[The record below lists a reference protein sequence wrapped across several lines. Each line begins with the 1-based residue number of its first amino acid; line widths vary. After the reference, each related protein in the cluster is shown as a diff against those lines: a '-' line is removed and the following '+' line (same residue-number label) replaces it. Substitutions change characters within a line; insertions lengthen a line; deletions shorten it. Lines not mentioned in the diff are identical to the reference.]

1 MINPD
6 DQKRLSSIY
15 ARHFDTLKQ
24 LDGSYETLI
33 TDLSAAMGIEKEM
46 LALEDSLIDM
56 KKGALSRSVPSG
68 AEFVTIA
75 KEEIKR
81 HSASHHEFYEDFL
94 PNRATVEDI
103 AFYLAQETLQ
113 DPRFDDFIAS
123 LQIGLP
129 AQPKLELAINYW
141 DEMGNG
147 EISRMHTVM
156 FQNVV
161 DSFGFTDNY
170 VQESLTTDG
179 LWCGNL
185 STMLVLRRHLI
196 YRGIGYFATIEHMF
210 PKRCL
215 SLIAAWKRLGLP
227 TRLLEYHEEHVRV
240 DARHA
245 SGFFQ
250 RVIVPLVDMK
260 QGCAREILW
269 GVLARLN
276 SSNRHLDALLNR
288 PKLRVN
294 GGSPQ
299 GPHPRNVP
307 SPMGA

>member
-15 ARHFDTLKQ
+15 ARHFDALEQ
-24 LDGSYETLI
+24 LDASYETLT
-33 TDLSAAMGIEKEM
+33 TDLSVAMDIEKAM
-46 LALEDSLIDM
+46 LAHEDSLIDM
-56 KKGALSRSVPSG
+56 EKGALSQSEPSG
-68 AEFVTIA
+68 VEFVNIA

-81 HSASHHEFYEDFL
+81 HSANQHEFYEDFL

-123 LQIGLP
+123 LQMGLP
-129 AQPKLELAINYW
+129 AQPKLELAVNYW

-147 EISRMHTVM
+147 DSSRMHTVM

-161 DSFGFTDNY
+161 DSLGFTHNY
-170 VQESLTTDG
+170 IQDSLTTDG

-185 STMLVLRRHLI
+185 STLLVLRRHLI

-215 SLIAAWKRLGLP
+215 SLITAWKRLGLP
-227 TRLLEYHEEHVRV
+227 TRHLEYHEEHVRV

-245 SGFFQ
+245 SGFFL
-250 RVIVPLVDMK
+250 RVIAPLVDMK
-260 QGCAREILW
+260 PECAREIYW

-276 SSNRHLDALLNR
+276 SSSRHLDALLNR
-288 PKLRVN
+288 L
-294 GGSPQ
+294 
-299 GPHPRNVP
+299 
-307 SPMGA
+307 